1 MSRTEQIT
9 PLVTAITAAN
19 PSGMTLQGTTTYLIA
34 DPDSDTAVIVD
45 PGPVEG
51 AEAHAAAVEEALAGR
66 TVELILVTHRHGDHT
81 GAVDVFA
88 ERFAAPVRAGDPEQC
103 REAAPL
109 IPNLLIEAAGT
120 VISVLHTPGHT
131 SDSYCFWLPED
142 DGERR
147 ADGDPDGAGD
157 AAEASVLTGDT
168 ILGEGTTMLDHP
180 DGTLAEYLASL
191 ELLRD
196 LGGHTPT
203 RVLPAHGP
211 QRWDLASAA
220 EEYLSHR
227 HERLEQIRQ
236 LLVDE
241 RRDPGAIAD
250 AVDADHAPDLATA
263 EKAANA
269 ETAANS
275 AASSALEG
283 METAD
288 ALEAL
293 DSLMARI
300 YPELP
305 AVVRGPA
312 RRTLLA
318 HLRFLGDAARGS
330 SPR

>member
-45 PGPVEG
+45 PGPREG
-51 AEAHAAAVEEALAGR
+51 AEAHAAAVENALAGR

-88 ERFAAPVRAGDPEQC
+88 ERFTAPVRAGDPEQC
-103 REAAPL
+103 RDAAPL

-142 DGERR
+142 DGERGE
-147 ADGDPDGAGD
+147 AGEAGEIGD

-220 EEYLSHR
+220 EEYLAHR

-236 LLVDE
+236 LLADE
-241 RRDPGAIAD
+241 RRDPAAIMH
-250 AVDADHAPDLATA
+250 AVDVDHVDR
-263 EKAANA
+263 ANDTG
-269 ETAANS
+269 EG
-275 AASSALEG
+275 SALEA

-305 AVVRGPA
+305 EVVRGPA
-312 RRTLLA
+312 RRTLSA